1 MLLGYVAQ
9 VFGVMAPGSQSCQ
22 RFIGAGVLHF
32 VDDAIVLSVYSLC
45 CAMFTLG
52 IIYGDG
58 QAAIGSIFGVPLVW
72 VMVYSSAD
80 ISEVVFFF
88 ESVCWPT
95 IYALGSEYQPLILH

>member
-1 MLLGYVAQ
+1 MSLQ
-9 VFGVMAPGSQSCQ
+9 VFRSNCPNSKPCQ

-52 IIYGDG
+52 IIYGEGHTATGLDFRYASLG
-58 QAAIGSIFGVPLVW
+58 W
-72 VMVYSSAD
+72 VRSSAD
-80 ISEVVFFF
+80 ILEVVFFF

-95 IYALGSEYQPLILH
+95 IYALGSEYLALQGMR